1 MVTSSTKTYDQDF
14 ALWVEENIAL
24 LKAKNY
30 DAVDWDNLIE
40 EVEGLTRSDKRELEN
55 RLITLFEHALKR
67 RYVSLQ
73 DCYRGWKVTLKR
85 TQKQLRRVLK
95 DSPSLRNYFVSIIE
109 ECYQDALMNFPIA
122 ASCGVSLRYASH
134 TSWFGFTQQHPFG
147 SCFYRSQQAAG
158 YVSHRIKINM
168 RDEYDAI
175 VPDHLPFTE
184 DIDQL
189 LIEEFWL

>member
-1 MVTSSTKTYDQDF
+1 MVTSSPQTYDQDF
-14 ALWVEENIAL
+14 ALWVEENIVL

-30 DAVDWDNLIE
+30 DAVDWENLIE

-67 RYVSLQ
+67 RYVSLI
-73 DCYRGWKVTLKR
+73 DCYRGWEVTLKR

-109 ECYQDALMNFPIA
+109 ECYQDAL
-122 ASCGVSLRYASH
+122 
-134 TSWFGFTQQHPFG
+134 
-147 SCFYRSQQAAG
+147 
-158 YVSHRIKINM
+158 INM

-175 VPDHLPFTE
+175 FPDRLPFSV

-189 LIEEFWL
+189 LTEQFWL

>member
-1 MVTSSTKTYDQDF
+1 MVTSSPQTYDQDF
-14 ALWVEENIAL
+14 ALWVEENIVL

-30 DAVDWDNLIE
+30 DAVDWENLIE

-73 DCYRGWKVTLKR
+73 DCYRGWEVTLKR

-109 ECYQDALMNFPIA
+109 ECYQDAL
-122 ASCGVSLRYASH
+122 
-134 TSWFGFTQQHPFG
+134 
-147 SCFYRSQQAAG
+147 
-158 YVSHRIKINM
+158 INM

-175 VPDHLPFTE
+175 FPDRLPFSE

-189 LIEEFWL
+189 LTEKFWHEISSIPPL

>member
-1 MVTSSTKTYDQDF
+1 MVTSPTKIYDQDF

-30 DAVDWDNLIE
+30 DAVDWENLIE

-73 DCYRGWKVTLKR
+73 DCSRGWEVTLKR

-109 ECYQDALMNFPIA
+109 ECYQDAL
-122 ASCGVSLRYASH
+122 
-134 TSWFGFTQQHPFG
+134 
-147 SCFYRSQQAAG
+147 
-158 YVSHRIKINM
+158 INM

-175 VPDHLPFTE
+175 FPDRLPFSV

-189 LIEEFWL
+189 LTEQFWL

>member
-1 MVTSSTKTYDQDF
+1 MVASSTKTYDQDF

-67 RYVSLQ
+67 RYVSLS

-109 ECYQDALMNFPIA
+109 ECYQDAL
-122 ASCGVSLRYASH
+122 
-134 TSWFGFTQQHPFG
+134 
-147 SCFYRSQQAAG
+147 
-158 YVSHRIKINM
+158 INM

-175 VPDHLPFTE
+175 FPDRLPFSE

-189 LIEEFWL
+189 LMEEFWL

>member
-1 MVTSSTKTYDQDF
+1 MVTSSPQTYDQDF
-14 ALWVEENIAL
+14 ALWVEENIVL

-30 DAVDWDNLIE
+30 DAVDWENLIE

-67 RYVSLQ
+67 RYVSLP
-73 DCYRGWKVTLKR
+73 DCYRGWEVTLKR

-109 ECYQDALMNFPIA
+109 ECYQDAL
-122 ASCGVSLRYASH
+122 
-134 TSWFGFTQQHPFG
+134 
-147 SCFYRSQQAAG
+147 
-158 YVSHRIKINM
+158 INM

-175 VPDHLPFTE
+175 FPDRLPFSG

-189 LIEEFWL
+189 LTEKFWHEIQP

>member
-1 MVTSSTKTYDQDF
+1 MVTSSPQTYDQDF
-14 ALWVEENIAL
+14 ALWVEENIVL

-30 DAVDWDNLIE
+30 DAVDWENLIE
-40 EVEGLTRSDKRELEN
+40 EVEGFTRSDKRELEN

-67 RYVSLQ
+67 RYVSLP
-73 DCYRGWKVTLKR
+73 DCYRGWEVTLKR

-109 ECYQDALMNFPIA
+109 ECYQDAL
-122 ASCGVSLRYASH
+122 
-134 TSWFGFTQQHPFG
+134 
-147 SCFYRSQQAAG
+147 
-158 YVSHRIKINM
+158 INM

-175 VPDHLPFTE
+175 FPDRLPFSE

-189 LIEEFWL
+189 LTEEFWHEIEP

>member
-1 MVTSSTKTYDQDF
+1 MVTSSTTRYDQDF
-14 ALWVEENIAL
+14 ALWVAENIAL

-30 DAVDWDNLIE
+30 DAVDWENLIE

-109 ECYQDALMNFPIA
+109 ECYQDAL
-122 ASCGVSLRYASH
+122 
-134 TSWFGFTQQHPFG
+134 
-147 SCFYRSQQAAG
+147 
-158 YVSHRIKINM
+158 INM

>member
-1 MVTSSTKTYDQDF
+1 MVTSSPQTYDQDF
-14 ALWVEENIAL
+14 ALWVEENIVL

-67 RYVSLQ
+67 RYVSLP
-73 DCYRGWKVTLKR
+73 DCYRGWEVTLKR

-109 ECYQDALMNFPIA
+109 ECYQDAL
-122 ASCGVSLRYASH
+122 
-134 TSWFGFTQQHPFG
+134 
-147 SCFYRSQQAAG
+147 
-158 YVSHRIKINM
+158 INM

-175 VPDHLPFTE
+175 FPDRLPFSG

-189 LIEEFWL
+189 LTEEFWHEVQP

>member
-1 MVTSSTKTYDQDF
+1 MVTSSTKAYDQDF

-67 RYVSLQ
+67 RYVSLP
-73 DCYRGWKVTLKR
+73 DCYRGWEVTLNR
-85 TQKQLRRVLK
+85 TQYKLKQILR
-95 DSPSLRNYFVSIIE
+95 DSPSLCNYFVSLIE
-109 ECYQDALMNFPIA
+109 ECYQDAL
-122 ASCGVSLRYASH
+122 
-134 TSWFGFTQQHPFG
+134 
-147 SCFYRSQQAAG
+147 
-158 YVSHRIKINM
+158 KNM
-168 RDEYDAI
+168 RVEYDAI
-175 VPDHLPFTE
+175 FPDHLPFSE

-189 LIEEFWL
+189 LTEAFWN

>member
-1 MVTSSTKTYDQDF
+1 MVTSSTTRYDQDF
-14 ALWVEENIAL
+14 ALWVAENIAL

-30 DAVDWDNLIE
+30 DAVDWDHLIE

-67 RYVSLQ
+67 RYVSLP
-73 DCYRGWKVTLKR
+73 DCYRGWEVTLKR

-109 ECYQDALMNFPIA
+109 ECYQDAL
-122 ASCGVSLRYASH
+122 
-134 TSWFGFTQQHPFG
+134 
-147 SCFYRSQQAAG
+147 
-158 YVSHRIKINM
+158 INM

-175 VPDHLPFTE
+175 FPDRLPFSE

-189 LIEEFWL
+189 LTEEFWL

>member
-1 MVTSSTKTYDQDF
+1 MVTSSTQTYDQDF

-67 RYVSLQ
+67 RYVSLP
-73 DCYRGWKVTLKR
+73 DCYRGWEVTLNR
-85 TQKQLRRVLK
+85 TQYKLKQILR
-95 DSPSLRNYFVSIIE
+95 DSPSLRNHFVSLIE
-109 ECYQDALMNFPIA
+109 ECYQDAL
-122 ASCGVSLRYASH
+122 
-134 TSWFGFTQQHPFG
+134 
-147 SCFYRSQQAAG
+147 
-158 YVSHRIKINM
+158 KNM
-168 RDEYDAI
+168 RVEYDAI
-175 VPDHLPFTE
+175 FPDHLPFSG

-189 LIEEFWL
+189 LTEEFWN

>member
-1 MVTSSTKTYDQDF
+1 MVTSSPQTYDQDF
-14 ALWVEENIAL
+14 ALWVEENIVL

-30 DAVDWDNLIE
+30 DAVDWENLIE

-67 RYVSLQ
+67 RYVSLP
-73 DCYRGWKVTLKR
+73 DCYRGWEVTLKR

-109 ECYQDALMNFPIA
+109 ECYQDAL
-122 ASCGVSLRYASH
+122 
-134 TSWFGFTQQHPFG
+134 
-147 SCFYRSQQAAG
+147 
-158 YVSHRIKINM
+158 INM

-175 VPDHLPFTE
+175 FPDRLPFSG

-189 LIEEFWL
+189 LTEEFWHEIEP

>member
-1 MVTSSTKTYDQDF
+1 MVTSSPQTYDQDF
-14 ALWVEENIAL
+14 ALWVEENIVL

-67 RYVSLQ
+67 RYVSLP
-73 DCYRGWKVTLKR
+73 DCYRGWEVTLKR

-109 ECYQDALMNFPIA
+109 ECYQDAL
-122 ASCGVSLRYASH
+122 
-134 TSWFGFTQQHPFG
+134 
-147 SCFYRSQQAAG
+147 
-158 YVSHRIKINM
+158 INM

-175 VPDHLPFTE
+175 FPDRLPFSE

-189 LIEEFWL
+189 LTEEFWHEIQP